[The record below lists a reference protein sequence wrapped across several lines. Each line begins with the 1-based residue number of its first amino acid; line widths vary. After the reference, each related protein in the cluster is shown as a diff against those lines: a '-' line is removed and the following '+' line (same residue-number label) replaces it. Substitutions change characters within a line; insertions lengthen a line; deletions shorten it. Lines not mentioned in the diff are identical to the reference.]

1 MVEAKSLRKAVI
13 SPSLLQNPS
22 PANLQSTR
30 LALHVNG
37 ERSSCSVYIASGC
50 RLYRIDISMEDSF
63 VIKGKESL
71 LIPVQA
77 QITHASLID
86 RCPHRSEIQ
95 SIALVDVD
103 NDTSSI
109 LGSVDSYGHLIVSR
123 MDATGTD
130 VDRLSY
136 SALPRDC
143 AIGEGSWAGICFST
157 IHWSTAAVARS
168 FCKSID
174 VYDQDIHIRSLR
186 TLLYPTSLSFFAK
199 FNLWG
204 GAFLYSSCH

>member
-1 MVEAKSLRKAVI
+1 MGSQVAPPPRQSFWGLGPLPPQHPWAGPVGKPMGQPVAGPQSEARARQVQGLDGLEASLGVAVELEEMMADLR
-13 SPSLLQNPS
+13 
-22 PANLQSTR
+22 R
-30 LALHVNG
+30 
-37 ERSSCSVYIASGC
+37 
-50 RLYRIDISMEDSF
+50 ISMEDSF

-123 MDATGTD
+123 LDATGTG
-130 VDRLSY
+130 Y
-136 SALPRDC
+136 SHS
-143 AIGEGSWAGICFST
+143 EST
-157 IHWSTAAVARS
+157 NVSA
-168 FCKSID
+168 
-174 VYDQDIHIRSLR
+174 
-186 TLLYPTSLSFFAK
+186 
-199 FNLWG
+199 
-204 GAFLYSSCH
+204 